1 MWMETAVLSAR
12 PGYEARLRR
21 LLKARSTIR
30 RNSEGCLLSWVGET
44 SVGKGT
50 FLLQALY
57 SSEDAISVALKQVSS
72 LDQSDGGL
80 ESVIEG
86 PPLVGIFEVDSED
99 VGIIDGRGGA

>member
-30 RNSEGCLLSWVGET
+30 RNSDGCLLSWVGET

-57 SSEDAISVALKQVSS
+57 NSEDAISVALKQVAS

-80 ESVIEG
+80 EPVLEV
-86 PPLVGIFEVDSED
+86 PPLVGIFEVDAED
-99 VGIIDGRGGA
+99 IGVTEGREGA